1 MSKDTIFSDAPIK
14 KAVKEMPR
22 HSTAS
27 ASFFRK
33 PLIDLTQYELLEKE
47 DILTE
52 NDEFYYTA
60 TDTWQ
65 KTTCIGEPVAHSSF
79 YRRRRNI
86 R

>member
-1 MSKDTIFSDAPIK
+1 MSKDIIFSSAPK
-14 KAVKEMPR
+14 VVKEMQR
-22 HSTAS
+22 HSTAKG
-27 ASFFRK
+27 AYSFKK
-33 PLIDLTQYELLEKE
+33 PLIDLTQYELLEKN

-65 KTTCIGEPVAHSSF
+65 KTTCVGEPVAHSSF